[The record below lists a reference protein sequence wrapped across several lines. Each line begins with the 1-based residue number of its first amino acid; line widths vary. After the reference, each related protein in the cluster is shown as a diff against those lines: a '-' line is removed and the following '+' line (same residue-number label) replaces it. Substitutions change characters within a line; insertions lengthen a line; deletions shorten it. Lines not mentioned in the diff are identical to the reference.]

1 MLTIEDTADKLIIY
15 KYYKCSKQHS
25 IVEALLK
32 YLCID
37 YNCFYNPYWFSERTL
52 LDIALSTVENIELT
66 TKNVSREF
74 LLDIIERNLEW
85 IDKLNLKNRVQNA
98 IENKQI
104 DSMIKSIDEM

>member
-1 MLTIEDTADKLIIY
+1 MVIIPI
-15 KYYKCSKQHS
+15 SG
-25 IVEALLK
+25 L
-32 YLCID
+32 
-37 YNCFYNPYWFSERTL
+37 
-52 LDIALSTVENIELT
+52 IALSTVENIELT

-98 IENKQI
+98 IEKIQI

>member
-1 MLTIEDTADKLIIY
+1 MVIIPI
-15 KYYKCSKQHS
+15 SG
-25 IVEALLK
+25 L
-32 YLCID
+32 
-37 YNCFYNPYWFSERTL
+37 
-52 LDIALSTVENIELT
+52 IALSTVENIELT